1 MKSWILSHKI
11 LAIVLACVLGAGA
24 VCAVVLP
31 IALEHKHEFSTE
43 WSTDENYHWHKC
55 KDEKCNE
62 VADKAAHV
70 FDKEIVSEMYI
81 ASAATY
87 TDAAKYYKSCV
98 CGVKGTETFNHGS
111 SLSAKENV
119 VGLKEGVT
127 LGKVYDGEACA
138 LVAEEITRN
147 GDGAITIMYK
157 VKGADDNTYIATAP
171 KNVGEYTVKVS
182 VAATAEWK
190 EAEKTFDFA
199 ITAKQ
204 LTAKGTK
211 SYDGTATMSAT
222 LTGVVSGDDVT
233 AAITMTSKNVG
244 ATVKEVTLDGAD
256 KDNYVID
263 QANVTASITKKEI
276 SGLSLNKSYTGEK
289 EFGASF
295 GSSVIV
301 AGDDIRA
308 KITMESKNA
317 GANLAAVSLI
327 GDAADNY
334 MIKLENVSVTVTPR
348 EIKIQNLEVEYNGTS
363 SFILV
368 NEQAS
373 NADAT
378 KYNFVKGDYV
388 NLRLSFKAKAN
399 AGNTQ
404 ADLKSISLYGND
416 AQNYIKPEISDVT
429 VTVLQRSITVMN
441 REFKKKKVG
450 VGQFESSTWFALTE
464 EEGFIAG
471 DTELKIGIKDSA
483 VTSYAVGG
491 PYDMEFV
498 EDRFVLSGDG
508 KGNYKVVGAE
518 GCTLTISGKEVT
530 LNATYVDANNNTITG
545 IEGNFSVTID
555 DKGISSQTAQGD
567 LAEYLMKG
575 ENKNKNV
582 EVRMEVIDGS
592 LIIALFSR
600 VGVHTQSDLNY
611 ACNYGRFEVSGD
623 QPSFIEFALFN
634 KDNKYIDKNGTWIY
648 TDTTTLNV
656 RIIITFSDIEKIDK
670 DNPGEDAIGANYTA
684 VFETTVDSG
693 NYGSVC
699 TLDLEWTNEEIT
711 GSEVVVYNALT
722 GSEIAFEKVNEKQ
735 YSFNAIAGNTKFYVY
750 VEGVGGDVQVILKVT
765 LTCALNEGTATRLE
779 FSEGVDEISSGELSY
794 AAGEKKIFVISVGSG
809 RNFGMKYTISNLP
822 EGATVKVYR
831 DGSAVTLSSDN
842 SFTLMSGISVRDYT
856 IVVTN
861 ATDGNLTVNF
871 SITRQQ
877 TPGGIVGA

>member
-24 VCAVVLP
+24 ICAVVLP
-31 IALEHKHEFSTE
+31 IALAHKHEFSAE

-55 KDEKCNE
+55 LDEKCEE

-70 FDKEIVSEMYI
+70 FDKEIVSATYL
-81 ASAATY
+81 ASEATY

-98 CGVKGTETFNHGS
+98 CGVKGTETFEHGS

-127 LGKVYDGEACA
+127 LGKVYDGEAYA
-138 LVAEEITRN
+138 LAVEEITRN
-147 GDGAITIMYK
+147 GNGEVTVMYQR
-157 VKGADDNTYIATAP
+157 KGGVDFGNTAP

-199 ITAKQ
+199 ITAKP
-204 LTAKGTK
+204 LTATATK
-211 SYDGTATMSAT
+211 VYDGNAVMPAT
-222 LTGVVSGDDVT
+222 LTGVVSGDEVT
-233 AAITMTSKNVG
+233 VAVTMESKNVG
-244 ATVKEVTLDGAD
+244 ATVKEVTLGGAAKDNYTLSLSDVDASITPMVIGVEWEQEYDNTYIFSGEPAELLAGDEATITVTMESANVGAAVQSVTLVGAD
-256 KDNYVID
+256 KDNYTID
-263 QANVTASITKKEI
+263 I
-276 SGLSLNKSYTGEK
+276 
-289 EFGASF
+289 
-295 GSSVIV
+295 
-301 AGDDIRA
+301 
-308 KITMESKNA
+308 
-317 GANLAAVSLI
+317 
-327 GDAADNY
+327 
-334 MIKLENVSVTVTPR
+334 ENVRVTIAPR
-348 EIKIQNLEVEYNGTS
+348 EIKIKDLEVEYNGTS
-363 SFILV
+363 SYILV

-378 KYNFVKGDYV
+378 KYNFVEGDYV

-464 EEGFIAG
+464 EEGFIAD

-483 VTSYAVGG
+483 VASYAAGG
-491 PYDMEFV
+491 PYNMEFV

-508 KGNYKVVGAE
+508 KGNYKVVGAV
-518 GCTLTISGKEVT
+518 GCTLTISGKAVT
-530 LNATYVDANNNTITG
+530 LNATYVDADNNPITG

-555 DKGISSQTAQGD
+555 NKGISSQTAQGD

-582 EVRMEVIDGS
+582 EVKMEVIEGS
-592 LIIALFSR
+592 VIIAVFSR

-634 KDNKYIDKNGTWIY
+634 KGTKYIDENGTWIY

-656 RIIITFSDIEKIDK
+656 RIIIKFFDIEKIDK

-693 NYGSVC
+693 DYGSVC
-699 TLDLEWTNEEIT
+699 TLDLEWTNEKIT
-711 GSEVVVYNALT
+711 GSEVIVYNALT

-750 VEGVGGDVQVILKVT
+750 VEGVGGDDQVLLKVT
-765 LTCALNEGTATRLE
+765 LTCALNEGSPTRLE
-779 FSEGVDEISSGELSY
+779 FSDGVDETSSGGLSY
-794 AAGEKKIFVISVGSG
+794 AAGEKKIFVISVSSG
-809 RNFGMKYTISNLP
+809 RNFGRKYTISNLP

-831 DGSAVTLSSDN
+831 QDGTAVTLSSDN
-842 SFTLMSGISVRDYT
+842 SFALMSGISVRDYT

-861 ATDGNLTVNF
+861 ATAGNLTVNF

>member
-24 VCAVVLP
+24 ICAVVLP
-31 IALEHKHEFSTE
+31 IALAHKHEFSAE

-55 KDEKCNE
+55 KDEKCEE

-70 FDKEIVSEMYI
+70 FDKEIVSATYL
-81 ASAATY
+81 ASEATY

-98 CGVKGTETFNHGS
+98 CGVKGTETFEHGS

-127 LGKVYDGEACA
+127 LGKVYDGEAYA
-138 LVAEEITRN
+138 LAAEEITRN
-147 GDGAITIMYK
+147 GNGEVTVMYQR
-157 VKGADDNTYIATAP
+157 KGGVDFGNTAP

-204 LTAKGTK
+204 LTATATK
-211 SYDGTATMSAT
+211 EYDGNAVMPAT

-233 AAITMTSKNVG
+233 VAVTMESKNVG
-244 ATVKEVTLDGAD
+244 ATVKEVTLDGAAKDNYTLSLSDVDASITPMVIGVEWEHEYDNTYIFSGEPAELIAGDEATITVTMESANVGAAVQSVTLVGTD
-256 KDNYVID
+256 KDNYTI
-263 QANVTASITKKEI
+263 NI
-276 SGLSLNKSYTGEK
+276 
-289 EFGASF
+289 
-295 GSSVIV
+295 
-301 AGDDIRA
+301 
-308 KITMESKNA
+308 
-317 GANLAAVSLI
+317 
-327 GDAADNY
+327 
-334 MIKLENVSVTVTPR
+334 ENVRVTIAPR
-348 EIKIQNLEVEYNGTS
+348 EIKIKDLEVEYNGTS
-363 SFILV
+363 SYILV

-378 KYNFVKGDYV
+378 KYNFVEGDYV

-404 ADLKSISLYGND
+404 VDLLRIDLSGTD
-416 AQNYIKPEISDVT
+416 AKNYKVPELTDVT
-429 VTVLQRSITVMN
+429 VKVEKRSITVMN
-441 REFKKKKVG
+441 KEFKKTKTDAG
-450 VGQFESSTWFALTE
+450 TFEASTGLLLTKG
-464 EEGFIAG
+464 EGFVESDGSLNVNINDESVA
-471 DTELKIGIKDSA
+471 
-483 VTSYAVGG
+483 SYAAGG
-491 PYDMEFV
+491 PYNMEFV
-498 EDRFVLSGDG
+498 ENRFVLSGAEKD
-508 KGNYKVVGAE
+508 NYKVVGAE
-518 GCTLTISGKEVT
+518 GCTLTIIGKRIT
-530 LNATYVDANNNTITG
+530 LKATYVDNNDNPISG
-545 IEGNFSVTID
+545 IEGDFSVTVGA
-555 DKGISSQTAQGD
+555 KGISSQTAQGD
-567 LAEYLMKG
+567 LADYLMKG

-582 EVRMEVIDGS
+582 DILMSVIEGS
-592 LIIALFSR
+592 VTIATFNR
-600 VGVHTQSDLNY
+600 VGVHTQSDLDY
-611 ACNYGRFEVSGD
+611 VCNYGQFELNGD

-634 KDNKYIDKNGTWIY
+634 RKTQYIDENGVWIY
-648 TDTTTLNV
+648 AEQETLNV
-656 RIIITFSDIEKIDK
+656 RIKITFRDIEKLDK
-670 DNPGEDAIGANYTA
+670 DNQGESFIGANYTT

-693 NYGSVC
+693 DYGSVC
-699 TLDLEWTNEEIT
+699 TLDLEWTNEKIT
-711 GSEVVVYNALT
+711 GSEVIVYNALT

-750 VEGVGGDVQVILKVT
+750 VEGVGGDVQVTLKVT
-765 LTCALNEGTATRLE
+765 LTCALNEGTPTRLE
-779 FSEGVDEISSGELSY
+779 FSDGVNEISSGGLSY

-831 DGSAVTLSSDN
+831 QDGTAVTLSSDN

>member
-1 MKSWILSHKI
+1 MKNWILSHKI
-11 LAIVLACVLGAGA
+11 LAIVLACVLGAG
-24 VCAVVLP
+24 VICAVVLP
-31 IALEHKHEFSTE
+31 IALAHKHEFSAE
-43 WSTDENYHWHKC
+43 WTTDENYHWHKC
-55 KDEKCNE
+55 KDEKCEE

-70 FDKEIVSEMYI
+70 FDKEIVSATYL
-81 ASAATY
+81 ASEATY

-98 CGVKGTETFNHGS
+98 CGVKGTETFEHGS

-127 LGKVYDGEACA
+127 LGKVYDGEAYA
-138 LVAEEITRN
+138 LAAEEITRN
-147 GDGAITIMYK
+147 GNGEVTVMYQR
-157 VKGADDNTYIATAP
+157 KGGVDFGNTAP
-171 KNVGEYTVKVS
+171 KNVGEYTVKVN

-199 ITAKQ
+199 ITAKP
-204 LTAKGTK
+204 LTATATK
-211 SYDGTATMSAT
+211 VYDGNAVMPAT

-233 AAITMTSKNVG
+233 VAVTMESKNVG
-244 ATVKEVTLDGAD
+244 ATVKEVMLEGAAKDNYTLSLSDVDASITPMVIGVEWEQEYDNTYIFSGEPAELIAGDEATITVTMESANVGAAVQSVTLVGAD
-256 KDNYVID
+256 KDNYTI
-263 QANVTASITKKEI
+263 NI
-276 SGLSLNKSYTGEK
+276 
-289 EFGASF
+289 
-295 GSSVIV
+295 
-301 AGDDIRA
+301 
-308 KITMESKNA
+308 
-317 GANLAAVSLI
+317 
-327 GDAADNY
+327 
-334 MIKLENVSVTVTPR
+334 ENVRVTIAPR
-348 EIKIQNLEVEYNGTS
+348 EIKIKDLEVEYNGTS
-363 SFILV
+363 SYILV

-378 KYNFVKGDYV
+378 KYNFVEGDYV

-464 EEGFIAG
+464 EEGFIAD

-483 VTSYAVGG
+483 VASYAAGG
-491 PYDMEFV
+491 PYNMEFV

-508 KGNYKVVGAE
+508 KGNYKVVGAV
-518 GCTLTISGKEVT
+518 GCTLTISGKVVT
-530 LNATYVDANNNTITG
+530 LNATYVDADNNPITG

-555 DKGISSQTAQGD
+555 NKGISSQTAQGD

-582 EVRMEVIDGS
+582 EVKMEVIEGS
-592 LIIALFSR
+592 VIIAVLSR
-600 VGVHTQSDLNY
+600 VGVHTQSDLSY

-634 KDNKYIDKNGTWIY
+634 KGTKYIDENGTWIY

-656 RIIITFSDIEKIDK
+656 RIIIKFFDIEKIDK

-693 NYGSVC
+693 DYGSVC
-699 TLDLEWTNEEIT
+699 TLDLEWTNEKIT
-711 GSEVVVYNALT
+711 GSEVIVYNALT

-735 YSFNAIAGNTKFYVY
+735 YSFNAIAGNTKF
-750 VEGVGGDVQVILKVT
+750 
-765 LTCALNEGTATRLE
+765 
-779 FSEGVDEISSGELSY
+779 
-794 AAGEKKIFVISVGSG
+794 
-809 RNFGMKYTISNLP
+809 
-822 EGATVKVYR
+822 
-831 DGSAVTLSSDN
+831 
-842 SFTLMSGISVRDYT
+842 
-856 IVVTN
+856 
-861 ATDGNLTVNF
+861 
-871 SITRQQ
+871 
-877 TPGGIVGA
+877 